1 MSSFRPMV
9 DTRTATEPRG
19 GLVRLFVR
27 TQIGRD
33 VSHLEVAEC
42 ATVPIWFVSNRRPS
56 TRDRDQTLKARRYA
70 ELGIPHYWIVDP
82 DAVRIVFYSAEGSS
96 YVVAADADGDTTVEA
111 PGWPGLT
118 IAVGE
123 LWKPSPLE

>member
-1 MSSFRPMV
+1 MV

-19 GLVRLFVR
+19 GLVRLFGR

-42 ATVPIWFVSNRRPS
+42 ATVPTWFVSDGPPS

-82 DAVRIVFYSAEGSS
+82 DALRIAFHRAEGSS
-96 YVVAADADGDTTVEA
+96 YVVAADAEGDTTVEA
-111 PGWPGLT
+111 PDWLGLT
-118 IAVGE
+118 IAVDE
-123 LWKPSPLE
+123 LWTPSPLERADGA